1 MFLEIYLRHRQNNIQ
16 YLTTNPTGLN
26 EKKTYNYIVNVNFLG
41 IQLSVSLVSSVDQCF
56 IWIVYE

>member
-16 YLTTNPTGLN
+16 YLTNNPTGLN

-56 IWIVYE
+56 I